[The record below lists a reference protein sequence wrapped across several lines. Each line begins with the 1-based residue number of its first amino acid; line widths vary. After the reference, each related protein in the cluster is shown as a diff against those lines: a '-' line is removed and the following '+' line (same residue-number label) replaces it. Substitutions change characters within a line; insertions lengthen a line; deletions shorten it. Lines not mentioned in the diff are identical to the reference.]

1 MNDYFRPLVRNDLP
15 RPADAV
21 PLAGGAGWFTHAEHL
36 RRDGS
41 DGCVPAARLPSAVMD
56 ALTRPRAPI
65 CGLSLDRPRIMGILN
80 VTPDSFSD
88 GGAFDSAVRAESHGR
103 RMIAEGADMIDIGGE
118 STRPGA
124 QPVPVR
130 VEIERVS
137 PVIAA
142 LSRAEGAVV
151 SIDTR
156 KTAVAEAARTAGAA
170 LINDVSGFTHD
181 ATLAGFCAREALPV
195 CVMHALGDPTTMQD
209 DPRYENVLLD
219 VFDFLAAQVRMLVD
233 RGIPRERII
242 VDPGIGFGKT
252 QGHNLDLLR
261 NVSLFHGIGCAVLVG
276 ASRKKFIG
284 RISGVE
290 RAADR
295 VPGSIAVALGCV
307 AQGVQFLR
315 VHDVAQT
322 VHALA
327 LWRAVQQG
335 DSNVA

>member
-1 MNDYFRPLVRNDLP
+1 MNDYFRPLVRSDLP
-15 RPADAV
+15 CPADAV

-41 DGCVPAARLPSAVMD
+41 AGCVPAARLPSAALD

-80 VTPDSFSD
+80 ITPDSFSD
-88 GGAFDSAVRAESHGR
+88 GGAFDSAARAESHAR
-103 RMIAEGADMIDIGGE
+103 RMIADGADMIDIGGE
-118 STRPGA
+118 LTRPGA
-124 QPVPVR
+124 HLVPEK
-130 VEIERVS
+130 VEIDRVA

-142 LSRAEGAVV
+142 LSRVDGAVV

-156 KTAVAEAARTAGAA
+156 KTAVAEAARAAGAA
-170 LINDVSGFTHD
+170 LVNDVSGFTHD
-181 ATLAGFCAREALPV
+181 PGLAGFCAREVLPV

-219 VFDFLAAQVRMLVD
+219 VYDFLAAQVHMLIAL
-233 RGIPRERII
+233 GIPRERII

-252 QGHNLDLLR
+252 QAHNLAILR
-261 NVSLFHGIGCAVLVG
+261 NISLFHGLGCAVLVG

-322 VHALA
+322 VQALA